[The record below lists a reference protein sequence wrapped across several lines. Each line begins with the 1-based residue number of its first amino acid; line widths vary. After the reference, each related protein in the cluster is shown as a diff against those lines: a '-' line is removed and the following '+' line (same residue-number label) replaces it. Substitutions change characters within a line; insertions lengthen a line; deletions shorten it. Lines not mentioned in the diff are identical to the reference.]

1 MNVTPTALDSFAAI
15 LVLVIL
21 VISGFT
27 LLGTG
32 LLMAIGAVFSNR
44 PLVTSWPS
52 EQEHAFGSFERR
64 SQSASA
70 TAWALSIAGGLLLTV
85 LAVGVYFAVP
95 PERHDIGKDMNLSNL
110 TKRHDAAPAPKA
122 DGAAPARPDAKPDMK
137 TDTKTDS
144 AAEAPKADSAPAEA
158 PKADSPAEAP
168 KQ

>member
-1 MNVTPTALDSFAAI
+1 MNAAAPTALDSFAAI

-52 EQEHAFGSFERR
+52 EQEHAFGTFERR

-70 TAWALSIAGGLLLTV
+70 TAWVLSIAGGVLLTF
-85 LAVGVYFAVP
+85 LAVGIYFGVA
-95 PERHDIGKDMNLSNL
+95 PEKHDIGKDMNLSNL
-110 TKRHDAAPAPKA
+110 TKRHEAAPAQKA
-122 DGAAPARPDAKPDMK
+122 DGAAPARPDAKPD
-137 TDTKTDS
+137 S
-144 AAEAPKADSAPAEA
+144 KADSAPAEA
-158 PKADSPAEAP
+158 PKADSPAPAEAP